1 MKIQK
6 ISANVLYVCFA
17 LIAVVLVLFYCVGFD
32 NMSDDGEHNAPQFTE
47 ALMFLMYGLAA
58 ATALVTVWSFASSLG
73 HGVDDAKTGVAGSKV
88 TLATVAILAA
98 SIGIGFAVGS
108 SDPVT
113 LTDGTQVGGF
123 TSLGSEAIIIA
134 MYLLAA
140 LSTVFLIIS
149 LAGVIKK

>member
-73 HGVDDAKTGVAGSKV
+73 HGVDDAKTGVPGSKI
-88 TLATVAILAA
+88 TIATVVILAA
-98 SIGIGFAVGS
+98 TIGVGFAVGS
-108 SDPVT
+108 SAPVT

-123 TSLGSEAIIIA
+123 TSLGSEAVIIC
-134 MYLLAA
+134 MYLLAVIA
-140 LSTVFLIIS
+140 TVGLIVS
-149 LAGVIKK
+149 LAGIFKK